1 MNDKVRAKK
10 HLGQHFLT
18 DESIAAKIADALQPD
33 GQYRKVLEVGPG
45 MGVLTKYLLQRND
58 IDTWVVEIDRE
69 SVKYLNEHY
78 PQLHG
83 RIIADDFLRKDFGE
97 FFSEPAAVIGNFPYN
112 ISTEILFRVL
122 DFKDQVPEV
131 VGMFQKEVAE
141 RIAEKPGSKTY
152 GITSVLLQAWYDIE
166 YLFTVPPTVFSP
178 PPKVQSAVIRL
189 RRNKVHDLGCDP
201 VFFKQVVKS
210 AFNMRRKQLRNS
222 LHMFDVV
229 PGEEQNPV
237 FQLRPERLSVEDF
250 VQLSKIL
257 RLRPK
262 PVSG

>member
-1 MNDKVRAKK
+1 
-10 HLGQHFLT
+10 
-18 DESIAAKIADALQPD
+18 
-33 GQYRKVLEVGPG
+33 
-45 MGVLTKYLLQRND
+45 
-58 IDTWVVEIDRE
+58 
-69 SVKYLNEHY
+69 VKFLNEHY

-83 RIIADDFLRKDFGE
+83 RIIADDFLRKDLGE
-97 FFSEPAAVIGNFPYN
+97 FFAEPTAVIGNFPYN

-189 RRNKVHDLGCDP
+189 RRNNVHDLGCDP

-222 LHMFDVV
+222 LHMFDII

-237 FQLRPERLSVEDF
+237 FQLRPEHLAKAIVLLSD
-250 VQLSKIL
+250 
-257 RLRPK
+257 R
-262 PVSG
+262 